1 MSNMSKCNVPKCKVP
16 KVHLSDKVD
25 GKDFEVVLCLN
36 DNNSIVAKCTDK
48 IKKLLDEV
56 AKNEAF
62 KALKETTL
70 TLTGHGERAK
80 NTLAVGLGPE
90 NKLTQLEA
98 FRRAG
103 AVCSRA
109 IQKQKAKSVV
119 VDFSYFDKTGWSK
132 NMHKFI
138 SSFYEGFRLATY
150 KFTDFKDEENSQHI
164 EELYIVID
172 KKYHE
177 QTNQTLNV
185 SEGMCHGVE
194 TARWLGDNPGN
205 KINPETL
212 SNFVKEKFKGTKIE
226 VEVWEKDRLK
236 KEKMELLLG
245 VGQGSSIPPR
255 LIVMKYKNSN
265 SEPVCFV
272 GKGITFDSGGISLK
286 PSLHM
291 EEMKFDM
298 CGAADVIGTICAL
311 ERMKAK
317 VNVICIVATAENL
330 PGPSA
335 TKPGD
340 VHRGRNGLHVEVQN
354 TDAEGRL
361 VLGDALTI
369 ASENNPK
376 FIVDA
381 ATLTGA
387 MVIALG
393 KFHVGYFARDDKLA
407 DSIQNALKDSGES
420 AWRLPLG
427 ESHRKLM
434 KGDYSDLRNIGPT
447 RECGSA
453 QGAAFLSYFV
463 KEDIPWAHF
472 DIAGTAWN
480 VGEEYPY
487 CNKKGAS
494 GIMVRTFC
502 SLAINEQA

>member
-1 MSNMSKCNVPKCKVP
+1 MKCNIP
-16 KVHLSDKVD
+16 KVHLSEANVD
-25 GKDFEVVLCLN
+25 ARDFEVLLCLN
-36 DNNSIVAKCTDK
+36 DNDRVVAKCQNEVQV
-48 IKKLLDEV
+48 LLDEA

-62 KALKETTL
+62 RALPETTL
-70 TLTGHGERAK
+70 TLIGHGDKAK
-80 NTLAVGLGPE
+80 NTLAVGLGSE
-90 NKLTQLEA
+90 NKLTELES
-98 FRRAG
+98 FRRIG
-103 AVCSRA
+103 AIAYRA
-109 IQKQKAKSVV
+109 LLQQKAKSVV
-119 VDFSYFDKTGWSK
+119 VDFSYFDKSGWSR

-138 SSFYEGFRLATY
+138 SSFYEGFRLASY
-150 KFTDFKDEENSQHI
+150 KFAEFRDSEENEHYI
-164 EELYIVID
+164 EELHIVID
-172 KKYHE
+172 DKYHDS
-177 QTNQTLNV
+177 TNQAITI

-212 SNFVKEKFKGTKIE
+212 SNFVKEKFKNTEIKVDI
-226 VEVWEKDRLK
+226 WEKDRLI

-255 LIVMKYKNSN
+255 LIVMQYKNSD
-265 SEPVCFV
+265 SQPVCFV
-272 GKGITFDSGGISLK
+272 GKGITFDSGGISIK

-311 ERMKAK
+311 ERIKAK

-340 VHRGRNGLHVEVQN
+340 IHKGRNGLHVEVQN

-361 VLGDALTI
+361 VLGDALTL
-369 ASENNPK
+369 ASEKKPK

-393 KFHVGYFARDDKLA
+393 KFHVGYFARDEKLA
-407 DSIQNALKDSGES
+407 ESIQQALKDSGES
-420 AWRLPLG
+420 AWRLPLS

-434 KGDYSDLRNIGPT
+434 KGDYSDLKNIAAS

-463 KEDIPWAHF
+463 QEDIPWAHF

>member
-1 MSNMSKCNVPKCKVP
+1 MSNIPKLNIP
-16 KVHLSDKVD
+16 EIHLSDSTD
-25 GKDFEVVLCLN
+25 AKDYEIIFCLN
-36 DNNSIVAKCTDK
+36 DNDK
-48 IKKLLDEV
+48 IVTNCPNNIKQLLDG
-56 AKNEAF
+56 ACKNEAF
-62 KALKETTL
+62 KAHKETFFDL
-70 TLTGHGERAK
+70 SGHGEKAK
-80 NTLAVGLGPE
+80 NTFAVGLGQE
-90 NKLTQLEA
+90 SKLTKLEA
-98 FRRAG
+98 FRRVG
-103 AVCSRA
+103 AICYRE
-109 IQKQKAKSVV
+109 INKQNAKSVV
-119 VDFSYFDKTGWSK
+119 VDFSYFDKSGWSK
-132 NMHKFI
+132 NIHKFI
-138 SSFYEGFRLATY
+138 SSFYEGFRLAAY
-150 KFTDFKDEENSQHI
+150 KFTDFKDKEFHYI
-164 EELYIVID
+164 EELHIVID
-172 KKYHE
+172 KKYHDE
-177 QTNQTLNV
+177 TTEALNV

-212 SNFVKEKFKGTKIE
+212 SNFVKEKFKSTKIE
-226 VEVWEKDRLK
+226 VDVWQKDRLT

-255 LIVMKYKNSN
+255 LIVMQYKNSD
-265 SEPVCFV
+265 SQPVCFV

-298 CGAADVIGTICAL
+298 CGAANVIGTICAL

-340 VHRGRNGLHVEVQN
+340 IHRGRNGLHVEIQN

-369 ASENNPK
+369 ASEKKPK

-407 DSIQNALKDSGES
+407 ESIQKALEDSGES
-420 AWRLPLG
+420 AWRLPLE

-480 VGEEYPY
+480 AGDEYPY

-494 GIMVRTFC
+494 GIIVRTFC